1 MMNNILRSETVT
13 RDFIEKLR
21 TELLTRLPGVE
32 AHLRLAPEIR
42 KIDLKNVIEPK
53 QAMESAVLILLYPVE
68 NRLHTVVILRNEY
81 DGPHSGQISLPG
93 GKYEE
98 SDIDFLYTAI
108 RESQEEIGINPSDIE
123 IVGQL
128 SRFYVRPSN
137 FIVYPF
143 IAYQS
148 FRPDF
153 HPDPTE
159 VQRII
164 EIDVFKELNL
174 DKIVNRT
181 LSFKND
187 IKVYAPGFSVGGE
200 FLWGATAMIMS
211 ELIYVLDQVSVKL
224 ESN

>member
-1 MMNNILRSETVT
+1 MNNILRSETAT

-21 TELLTRLPGVE
+21 VELLTSLPGVE

-42 KIDLKNVIEPK
+42 KNDLKIGIEPTH
-53 QAMESAVLILLYPVE
+53 ALESAVLILLYPVN

-108 RESQEEIGINPSDIE
+108 RESEEEIGINPSDIE

-143 IAYQS
+143 IAYQPT
-148 FRPDF
+148 RPDF
-153 HPDPTE
+153 RPDPTE
-159 VQRII
+159 VKRII
-164 EIDVFKELNL
+164 EIDIFEELKFE
-174 DKIVNRT
+174 KIISRT
-181 LSFKND
+181 LTFKNN
-187 IKVYAPGFSVGGE
+187 IQVHAPGFSVGGE

-211 ELIYVLDQVSVKL
+211 ELIHILDHLKD
-224 ESN
+224 SNNAV